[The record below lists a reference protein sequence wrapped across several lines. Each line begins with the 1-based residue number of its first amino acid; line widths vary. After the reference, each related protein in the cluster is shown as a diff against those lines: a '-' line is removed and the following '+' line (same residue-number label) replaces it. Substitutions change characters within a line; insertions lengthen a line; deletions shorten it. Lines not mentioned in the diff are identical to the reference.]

1 MLPRPARIAKSSSK
15 SSRTSDAGPVG
26 PAGTTPLATPDEAAV
41 AVGKIVGA
49 HSLRGLV
56 RVRPYQLPA
65 PSLAADRRVLLERAG
80 VRREGRLLSLSPHAR
95 GALLVGLEGITD
107 RTAAE
112 ALVGTVVLVRQC
124 DLPPLAADEFY
135 HHEVVGF
142 AVETEAGES
151 IGTVAE
157 TMATGLNDV
166 WVVRDGAREHLIP
179 VIADVVRSIDRDAR
193 RIVIAPMA
201 GLLD

>member
-1 MLPRPARIAKSSSK
+1 M
-15 SSRTSDAGPVG
+15 G
-26 PAGTTPLATPDEAAV
+26 PAGTTPLVPPDEAVV
-41 AVGKIVGA
+41 AVGKILGA

-56 RVRPYQLPA
+56 RLRPYQLPS
-65 PSLAADRRVLLERAG
+65 PSLAADRRVFLERAG
-80 VRREGRLLSLSPHAR
+80 VRREVRLRSVSPHAR
-95 GALLVGLEGITD
+95 GVLLVGLDGVSD

-112 ALVGTVVLVRQC
+112 ALAGTMVLVRQR

-142 AVETEAGES
+142 VVETEAGES
-151 IGTVAE
+151 ISTVAE
-157 TMATGLNDV
+157 TMSTGLNDV
-166 WVVRDGAREHLIP
+166 WVVRDGAHEHLIP

-193 RIVIAPMA
+193 RIVIAPMP